1 MPKTHTLAL
10 RRIKGKKIIHI
21 GICFHEKFCENYF
34 FLIFK
39 VPSIENKLFRVETE
53 GDQTRSLHIFK
64 KKKQRLNI
72 VTNAEYTSNALI
84 DMVTQG
90 VLITHIIIRG

>member
-1 MPKTHTLAL
+1 M
-10 RRIKGKKIIHI
+10 RSSVQ
-21 GICFHEKFCENYF
+21 NYF

-39 VPSIENKLFRVETE
+39 VPSIEHKLFRVETE

-72 VTNAEYTSNALI
+72 VTNAEYTSNVLI